1 MTICKN
7 LIDFFLKNTNEEHNL
22 IIQFNEKSILF
33 KIKLN
38 GLIDSNTSEDPIDY
52 SKTLVSKNTLNL
64 ITGEKTQI
72 KITLRT
78 ENKIRINGYFDN
90 YEEIFDLKIEGIE
103 QENLFTKEIIPGG
116 EFGTYIILF
125 SCKKVFKEEEN
136 TYLNIYVNG
145 NKLSSKILIISK
157 ANKVDKAYFVS
168 DDNLKLNS
176 LPNSKADKSYKL
188 RLLFYDK
195 FGNELIQSIN
205 EFSYEII
212 NTNKKDK
219 YIESS
224 IKNNIDGSFI
234 LTIYPI
240 YSGDYEI
247 KSVYFEY
254 TYNFKS
260 IAGEINEENTF
271 IDEVE
276 NVIAGNN
283 SLIYIMTYDKY
294 KNFIDLSN
302 NNPKDLFSLY
312 LRYKDE
318 ENNEYGDYKNIQ
330 FLKIEE
336 RNGLNV
342 ITFQSKLEKK
352 GIYEIKGYI
361 NNSEKNIKCHNC
373 FVNVES
379 NEIDFEKSDIQILI
393 EETGNFETIISGDY
407 INNDNSR
414 LLIRL
419 YPHDSFNNLVK
430 NFTDKTIIA
439 SLKKDNNDYILNI
452 SNNDEFFEISDLNNF
467 NSLVGGEYKLLI
479 FDGIKTIEK
488 IINLSGSPE
497 NDLNELD
504 ETKTLLT
511 KTNLNYMV
519 GDKDYIILQLR
530 NKNGLIYNYNI
541 NKNIETNIISSCQ
554 NINHIKLPSYSPSV
568 VIIISSNT
576 SNTYPK
582 ENPCDLTIKIN
593 EYELNTKAKMK
604 VKPSEIEY
612 AEINENYIK
621 DKQNNKLKDSNVDNE
636 YKFKIKAKDKYGN
649 LLKPSESLL
658 KVQITKDTLKIDTLS
673 NLDINSG
680 ELIYI
685 STMKLEGNYNIK
697 GGLNSNEK

>member
-1 MTICKN
+1 M
-7 LIDFFLKNTNEEHNL
+7 
-22 IIQFNEKSILF
+22 
-33 KIKLN
+33 
-38 GLIDSNTSEDPIDY
+38 
-52 SKTLVSKNTLNL
+52 
-64 ITGEKTQI
+64 
-72 KITLRT
+72 
-78 ENKIRINGYFDN
+78 
-90 YEEIFDLKIEGIE
+90 
-103 QENLFTKEIIPGG
+103 FTKEIIPGG

-168 DDNLKLNS
+168 NDNLKLNS

-379 NEIDFEKSDIQILI
+379 NQMDFEKSEIQILI

-407 INNDNSR
+407 INNYNSR

-419 YPHDSFNNLVK
+419 YPYDSFNNLVK
-430 NFTDKTIIA
+430 NFTDKTIAAI
-439 SLKKDNNDYILNI
+439 LKKDNNDYILNI
-452 SNNDEFFEISDLNNF
+452 SNNVEFFEISELNNF

-497 NDLNELD
+497 NDLKKLD

-511 KTNLNYMV
+511 KTNLN
-519 GDKDYIILQLR
+519 
-530 NKNGLIYNYNI
+530 
-541 NKNIETNIISSCQ
+541 
-554 NINHIKLPSYSPSV
+554 
-568 VIIISSNT
+568 
-576 SNTYPK
+576 
-582 ENPCDLTIKIN
+582 
-593 EYELNTKAKMK
+593 
-604 VKPSEIEY
+604 
-612 AEINENYIK
+612 
-621 DKQNNKLKDSNVDNE
+621 
-636 YKFKIKAKDKYGN
+636 
-649 LLKPSESLL
+649 
-658 KVQITKDTLKIDTLS
+658 
-673 NLDINSG
+673 
-680 ELIYI
+680 
-685 STMKLEGNYNIK
+685 
-697 GGLNSNEK
+697 